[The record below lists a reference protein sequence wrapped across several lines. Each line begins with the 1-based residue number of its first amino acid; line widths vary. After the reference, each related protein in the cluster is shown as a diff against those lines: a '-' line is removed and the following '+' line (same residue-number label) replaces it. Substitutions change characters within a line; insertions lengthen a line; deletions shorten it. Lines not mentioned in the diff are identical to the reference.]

1 MNKRNLDEMQLQL
14 RNKIGNQSF
23 LLLMYILLIDAGLHG
38 FGFRWISYP
47 ANIIAILTLVSGSY
61 VVRLIM
67 SNAYVGTSI
76 KGHNTVNRPILTVV
90 LTLVS
95 AALAAFLVKT
105 RGVAAESTNDG
116 GAIVLILASIVSLT
130 IMGIISLIKH
140 RQNKDDEK

>member
-23 LLLMYILLIDAGLHG
+23 LLLMYILLIDVGLHG
-38 FGFRWISYP
+38 FGFSWISYP

-67 SNAYVGTSI
+67 SNAYVGTSS
-76 KGHNTVNRPILTVV
+76 KGQNTAKRPIFTVV

-95 AALAAFLVKT
+95 AALVAFLVKS
-105 RGVAAESTNDG
+105 RGVATESTNDS

-130 IMGIISLIKH
+130 IIGIISLIKH